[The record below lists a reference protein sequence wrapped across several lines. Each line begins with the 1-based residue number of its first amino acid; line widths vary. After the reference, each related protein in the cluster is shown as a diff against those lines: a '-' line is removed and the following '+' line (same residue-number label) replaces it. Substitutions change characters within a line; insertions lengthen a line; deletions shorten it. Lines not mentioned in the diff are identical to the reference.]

1 VLWFFSSFGFL
12 LIWIWGLP
20 LRFVSGEVF
29 LRSSGSRLRLV
40 IPALIFPFLSLVLWS
55 DGRPG
60 RAAPCLCDFG
70 SLFSPVLPC
79 SPPLQIPFTSRT
91 PGPADR
97 PSPCSLRI
105 FLSQQ
110 ISAPASFSPPRFG
123 LYVPCPTGEASVCSW
138 CSVPF
143 PPQAQQFARFPTR
156 RTSFAIRRAP
166 PRPKLVPARVWSAR
180 VFFRAAEALLLFSPF
195 VIFVRG
201 AESPVSAL
209 ASAIHFT
216 VSAAVLGRAKV
227 PVWAITTERFLHW
240 FHFSCV
246 SSASAIRP
254 VFHASDHRFWVIRFG
269 VDCCTVKS
277 VLFLSH
283 RIKRLKIS

>member
-1 VLWFFSSFGFL
+1 VLWFFSYFDFL

-20 LRFVSGEVF
+20 LCFVSGEVF
-29 LRSSGSRLRLV
+29 LRSSGSRLRLE

-70 SLFSPVLPC
+70 SLFSPVLPS
-79 SPPLQIPFTSRT
+79 SPPFQILFASRT

-97 PSPCSLRI
+97 PSPCSFCI

-110 ISAPASFSPPRFG
+110 ISTPASFSPPHFG

-143 PPQAQQFARFPTR
+143 PPQAQWSARFPAR
-156 RTSFAIRRAP
+156 RTGFAIRSAP
-166 PRPKLVPARVWSAR
+166 PRRKLVPAHVWSAR
-180 VFFRAAEALLLFSPF
+180 MFFCAAKVMLLFSPF
-195 VIFVRG
+195 VIFMWG
-201 AESPVSAL
+201 AGSPVSAL

-216 VSAAVLGRAKV
+216 VSAAVLDWAKV
-227 PVWAITTERFLHW
+227 PVRAVTTERFLHW
-240 FHFSCV
+240 
-246 SSASAIRP
+246 
-254 VFHASDHRFWVIRFG
+254 
-269 VDCCTVKS
+269 
-277 VLFLSH
+277 VLLLLRELVLSH
-283 RIKRLKIS
+283 QEQFFTPPIIDFGSSVFVWIVAG

>member
-1 VLWFFSSFGFL
+1 
-12 LIWIWGLP
+12 
-20 LRFVSGEVF
+20 
-29 LRSSGSRLRLV
+29 
-40 IPALIFPFLSLVLWS
+40 
-55 DGRPG
+55 
-60 RAAPCLCDFG
+60 
-70 SLFSPVLPC
+70 
-79 SPPLQIPFTSRT
+79 
-91 PGPADR
+91 
-97 PSPCSLRI
+97 
-105 FLSQQ
+105 
-110 ISAPASFSPPRFG
+110 
-123 LYVPCPTGEASVCSW
+123 
-138 CSVPF
+138 
-143 PPQAQQFARFPTR
+143 
-156 RTSFAIRRAP
+156 
-166 PRPKLVPARVWSAR
+166 

>member
-1 VLWFFSSFGFL
+1 VREDGDLHRLVVLIINGKTYFCHSYVLWFFSSFGFL

-29 LRSSGSRLRLV
+29 LRSSGSQLRLV

-97 PSPCSLRI
+97 PCSLRI

-123 LYVPCPTGEASVCSW
+123 LYVPCPIGEASVCSW

-143 PPQAQQFARFPTR
+143 LPQAQQFSVGRRFLCGL
-156 RTSFAIRRAP
+156 SP
-166 PRPKLVPARVWSAR
+166 PS
-180 VFFRAAEALLLFSPF
+180 VFFTGFR
-195 VIFVRG
+195 
-201 AESPVSAL
+201 
-209 ASAIHFT
+209 
-216 VSAAVLGRAKV
+216 
-227 PVWAITTERFLHW
+227 
-240 FHFSCV
+240 FSCV
-246 SSASAIRP
+246 SSASAIKTS
-254 VFHASDHRFWVIRFG
+254 FS
-269 VDCCTVKS
+269 
-277 VLFLSH
+277 
-283 RIKRLKIS
+283 RLRSSILGHPF